1 MPKPKRKRNA
11 FGFGLFGRG
20 GKFSTSRT
28 YRTGARPASTR
39 YKGYAIQPR
48 GDGYAVPSLDRDSV
62 FDDKQEAKR
71 FIDATTKRNP
81 MKHARKTRVV
91 FRRKGSKIVRK
102 SLGNALGVHKAK
114 RRNPE
119 LSIPKNKFINAKVRM
134 KGGKLQVMVDQSL
147 LGHASAGGSVSLNPK
162 RKTVKRRKNLFG
174 FGRKKKSSGYQAG
187 DSVKISRGGERFWVT
202 VTSVKGSRITGRV
215 DNHLTLKHPFK
226 FGSRI
231 SFGKASVI
239 EHQK

>member
-71 FIDATTKRNP
+71 FIDAMKKNPARKRN
-81 MKHARKTRVV
+81 V
-91 FRRKGSKIVRK
+91 
-102 SLGNALGVHKAK
+102 
-114 RRNPE
+114 E

-162 RKTVKRRKNLFG
+162 RKRKTTKRKR
-174 FGRKKKSSGYQAG
+174 
-187 DSVKISRGGERFWVT
+187 
-202 VTSVKGSRITGRV
+202 
-215 DNHLTLKHPFK
+215 
-226 FGSRI
+226 
-231 SFGKASVI
+231 
-239 EHQK
+239 